1 MFMWQFPQTLQNNR
15 FITNEHA
22 FMQKLS
28 LIYHFANLMTNE
40 PQVTYSNQNA
50 NYVSLEVLVGLY
62 PSSNSY
68 KLVKI
73 NPRYVVM

>member
-1 MFMWQFPQTLQNNR
+1 
-15 FITNEHA
+15 
-22 FMQKLS
+22 
-28 LIYHFANLMTNE
+28 MTNE